1 MQNRMGMHQK
11 INLKYKKYVI
21 TNEFEYC
28 LHCYQ
33 KNGSLAHQYHTADS
47 EPAWAKA

>member
-1 MQNRMGMHQK
+1 MQNRMGEYQQ
-11 INLKYKKYVI
+11 INLKRKTYII
-21 TNEFEYC
+21 TNEFKC
-28 LHCYQ
+28 CHQCYQ